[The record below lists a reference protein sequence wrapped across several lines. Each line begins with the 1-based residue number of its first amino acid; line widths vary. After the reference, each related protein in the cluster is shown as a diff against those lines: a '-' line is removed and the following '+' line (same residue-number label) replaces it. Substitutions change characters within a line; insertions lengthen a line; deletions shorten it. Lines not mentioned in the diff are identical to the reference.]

1 MSVNC
6 PSLSSF
12 STDELILKIIEAGIQ
27 INEEEARKFRENDVD
42 GETVDCGLTEA
53 MVGYLFDGSFKKQL
67 KFQQFVRHYKENETI
82 VVLEPVP
89 VKVAQST
96 ADLQP
101 HPSTDPSAEA
111 AHRGLSI
118 VTVIPTFPKDVQ
130 ARLDI
135 KEPCHTVP
143 KVRNKIIRMLYE
155 MMAEYTLYPTN
166 AEYIQVAKALMVK
179 YPFLRDKEGNG
190 YETCVGEDS
199 TSVEAHVNVLQ
210 SEYQKKHP
218 DISTVKDRMAR
229 TFSWRRREIMEGM
242 SVEDVVKK
250 YPYLRTPNGFFD
262 EIDRIH
268 PSPSSFCHRF
278 RDGFAR
284 VLSNML
290 KLATAKSP
298 LAKQYTETRQDAMA
312 EDLPDIDLRAGLI
325 FLPFIFREKIEHY
338 ITMKEEDPATPFPTI
353 QLMENDWKMA
363 IIGRGYS
370 VVKVDGMVVCQC
382 TSLDEDF
389 MTAFCMYFTFNIT
402 YPPHLKNTLT
412 FLQRSIVNIVEEGD
426 KPLPV
431 TLLRMIN
438 LLY

>member
-1 MSVNC
+1 MTCDFTNQPLARLFRRRDFFFARCTKV
-6 PSLSSF
+6 
-12 STDELILKIIEAGIQ
+12 TEAGIQ
-27 INEEEARKFRENDVD
+27 INEEEARKFREKDVD

-89 VKVAQST
+89 VEVAQST
-96 ADLQP
+96 AELQP
-101 HPSTDPSAEA
+101 HPSTDPSVEA
-111 AHRGLSI
+111 AHRGLPI

-143 KVRNKIIRMLYE
+143 KVRNKIIRTLYE

-166 AEYIQVAKALMVK
+166 AEYIQVAKALIVK

-190 YETCVGEDS
+190 Y
-199 TSVEAHVNVLQ
+199 
-210 SEYQKKHP
+210 
-218 DISTVKDRMAR
+218 
-229 TFSWRRREIMEGM
+229 
-242 SVEDVVKK
+242 
-250 YPYLRTPNGFFD
+250 FFD

-278 RDGFAR
+278 REGFAR
-284 VLSNML
+284 VLPNVL

-298 LAKQYTETRQDAMA
+298 LAKQYTETRQDALA
-312 EDLPDIDLRAGLI
+312 EDLPGIDLRAGLI
-325 FLPFIFREKIEHY
+325 FLPSIFREKIEHY

-363 IIGRGYS
+363 IIRRGHS
-370 VVKVDGMVVCQC
+370 VVKVNGMVVCQC
-382 TSLDEDF
+382 TSLDEAF
-389 MTAFCMYFTFNIT
+389 MTAFCRNQDRDWVGESFQDLINWTPVRHRESLCFVLRQSVGLDETSCCHDSLENWLCDSEQHFRVTHLRQVEVGRAPGCICGAGRNT
-402 YPPHLKNTLT
+402 SEGLLSHLK
-412 FLQRSIVNIVEEGD
+412 R
-426 KPLPV
+426 
-431 TLLRMIN
+431 
-438 LLY
+438 

>member
-1 MSVNC
+1 MQGV
-6 PSLSSF
+6 
-12 STDELILKIIEAGIQ
+12 
-27 INEEEARKFRENDVD
+27 
-42 GETVDCGLTEA
+42 
-53 MVGYLFDGSFKKQL
+53 
-67 KFQQFVRHYKENETI
+67 
-82 VVLEPVP
+82 
-89 VKVAQST
+89 
-96 ADLQP
+96 
-101 HPSTDPSAEA
+101 EA
-111 AHRGLSI
+111 AHRGLPI

-130 ARLDI
+130 SRLDI

-143 KVRNKIIRMLYE
+143 KVRNKIIRTLYE

-166 AEYIQVAKALMVK
+166 AEYIQVAKALIVK

-190 YETCVGEDS
+190 YETCVGGDS

-229 TFSWRRREIMEGM
+229 TFSWRRQEIMEGM

-278 RDGFAR
+278 REGFAR
-284 VLSNML
+284 VLPNVL

-298 LAKQYTETRQDAMA
+298 LAKEYTETRQDALA
-312 EDLPDIDLRAGLI
+312 EDLPGIDLRAGLI
-325 FLPFIFREKIEHY
+325 FLPFISREKIEHY

-363 IIGRGYS
+363 IIGRGHS

-382 TSLDEDF
+382 TSLDEAF

>member
-101 HPSTDPSAEA
+101 HPSTDP
-111 AHRGLSI
+111 R
-118 VTVIPTFPKDVQ
+118 
-130 ARLDI
+130 
-135 KEPCHTVP
+135 
-143 KVRNKIIRMLYE
+143 
-155 MMAEYTLYPTN
+155 YPTN
-166 AEYIQVAKALMVK
+166 AEYIQVAKALIVK

-199 TSVEAHVNVLQ
+199 TSVEVHVNVLQ

-278 RDGFAR
+278 REGFAR
-284 VLSNML
+284 VLPNVL

-298 LAKQYTETRQDAMA
+298 LAKQYTETRQDALA
-312 EDLPDIDLRAGLI
+312 EDLPGIDLRAGLI

-363 IIGRGYS
+363 IIGRGHS

-382 TSLDEDF
+382 TSLDEAF